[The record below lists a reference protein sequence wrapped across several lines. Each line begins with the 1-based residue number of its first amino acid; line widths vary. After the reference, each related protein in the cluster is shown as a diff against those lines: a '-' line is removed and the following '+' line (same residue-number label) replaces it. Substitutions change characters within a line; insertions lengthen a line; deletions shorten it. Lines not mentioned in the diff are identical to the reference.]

1 MSVLNVGF
9 VPLLDAAPL
18 IVAAEMG
25 FAAEEGISLNLR
37 PAASWSLVRD
47 MLSFGTVEAA
57 HMLAPVPV
65 ASALALGGGT
75 NVPLSA
81 GAVLSLNGT
90 VIGVGEPMAQR
101 MRDAG
106 FQFDFADPLSA
117 REAMLAVAPKPLRL
131 GVPFPFSMHYELVTY
146 WLGAAG
152 QGAVDIRTVP
162 PSLMADAIANDEIDA
177 FCVGEPWGSLV
188 VEQTA
193 GTLILP
199 GTSIWT
205 QAPEKVLAM
214 RTDWGT
220 ENAKERNALIRATV
234 KASRWLADPSSSTIA
249 AEILSATEFLDLP
262 AEILDR
268 GLSGHLTISSKG
280 DNRRVSDFVS
290 FFDGAANFPWRS
302 QAEWIGAQLAD
313 RAGLDQATA
322 RKTAATVFRSDWYRD
337 AMANTGLDVP
347 GASSKIEGGNADE
360 MPVASALGRLTLS
373 PNQFYDCRV
382 FDPDQAV

>member
-1 MSVLNVGF
+1 MTVLNVGF

-18 IVAAEMG
+18 IIASEMG
-25 FAAEEGISLNLR
+25 FAAEEGLALNLR

-47 MLSFGTVEAA
+47 MLAFGAVEAA

-65 ASALALGGGT
+65 ASALRMGGGNT
-75 NVPLSA
+75 VPLSA
-81 GAVLSLNGT
+81 GAVMSLNGT
-90 VIGVGEPMAQR
+90 VIGVGEPTAQR
-101 MRDAG
+101 MRAAG
-106 FQFDFADPLSA
+106 FGFDFADPVAA

-214 RTDWGT
+214 RTDWGE
-220 ENAKERNALIRATV
+220 ENAALRNALIRATV
-234 KASRWLADPSSSTIA
+234 KASRWLGDPSSSTVA
-249 AEILSATEFLDLP
+249 SEILSATEHLDLP

-268 GLSGHLTISSKG
+268 GLSGHLTISSRG
-280 DNRRVSDFVS
+280 ENRRVPDFVN
-290 FFDGAANFPWRS
+290 FFAGAANFPWRS
-302 QAEWIGAQLAD
+302 QAEWIGAQLARRTGQD
-313 RAGLDQATA
+313 ETAA
-322 RKTAATVFRSDWYRD
+322 RKAAASVFRSDWYRD
-337 AMANTGLDVP
+337 AMSKTGLDVP
-347 GASSKIEGGNADE
+347 GASSKIEGGNAEE
-360 MPVASALGRLTLS
+360 MPVASALGRLTLQ
-373 PNQFYDCRV
+373 PNQFYDRRV
-382 FDPDQAV
+382 FDPDPTL

>member
-1 MSVLNVGF
+1 MTVMNIGF
-9 VPLLDAAPL
+9 VPLLDAAPV

-25 FAAEEGISLNLR
+25 FAAEEGLTLNLR

-47 MLSFGTVEAA
+47 MLAFGTVDAA

-65 ASALALGGGT
+65 AGALALGGGT
-75 NVPLSA
+75 KVNLSV
-81 GAVLSLNGT
+81 GAVLSMNGT
-90 VIGVGEPMAQR
+90 VIGVGEPIANR

-106 FQFDFADPLSA
+106 FVFDFADPVAA
-117 REAMLAVAPKPLRL
+117 RETLLAVAPKPLRL

-193 GTLILP
+193 GTLLLP
-199 GTSIWT
+199 STAIWS

-214 RTDWGT
+214 RTDWGD
-220 ENAKERNALIRATV
+220 ENVESRNALIRTMV
-234 KASRWLADPSSSTIA
+234 KAAQWLGDPSSSTIA

-262 AEILDR
+262 AEVLDR
-268 GLSGHLTISSKG
+268 GLSGHLTISSRG

-290 FFDGAANFPWRS
+290 FFAGAANFPWRS
-302 QAEWIGAQLAD
+302 QAEWIGAQLAQ
-313 RAGLDQATA
+313 RAGLDQ
-322 RKTAATVFRSDWYRD
+322 KTACKLAASVFRSDWYRD
-337 AMANTGLDVP
+337 AMIGTGFDVP
-347 GASSKIEGGNADE
+347 GASSKIEGANASD
-360 MPVASALGRLTLS
+360 MPIASALGRLTLK

-382 FDPDQAV
+382 FDPDQVM